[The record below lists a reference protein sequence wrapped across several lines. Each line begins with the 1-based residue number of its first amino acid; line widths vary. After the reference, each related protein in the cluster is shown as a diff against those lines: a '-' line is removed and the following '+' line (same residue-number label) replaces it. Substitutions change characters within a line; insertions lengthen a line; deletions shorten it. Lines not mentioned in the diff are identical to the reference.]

1 MTYALPT
8 DLNIIQSF
16 ETTLLGGFSCFNT
29 RLAFDTKVLLPN
41 LLAHNL
47 NQLTIDQTFK
57 IQIRHGLKVGC
68 RVELDV
74 EESYSNPRIIN
85 KILKMDQDNN
95 YRQTMT
101 KPFSMRCSKEEKNVP
116 SLEDFIL
123 PLKSKH
129 YR

>member
-1 MTYALPT
+1 
-8 DLNIIQSF
+8 
-16 ETTLLGGFSCFNT
+16 
-29 RLAFDTKVLLPN
+29 
-41 LLAHNL
+41 
-47 NQLTIDQTFK
+47 
-57 IQIRHGLKVGC
+57 
-68 RVELDV
+68 
-74 EESYSNPRIIN
+74 
-85 KILKMDQDNN
+85 MDQDNN

>member
-16 ETTLLGGFSCFNT
+16 ETILLGGFSCVNT
-29 RLAFDTKVLLPN
+29 RLAFDTRVLLPN

-47 NQLTIDQTFK
+47 NQLTINQTFK
-57 IQIRHGLKVGC
+57 IQVRHGLKVSC

-85 KILKMDQDNN
+85 KILKMDQNNN
-95 YRQTMT
+95 YKQTMT
-101 KPFSMRCSKEEKNVP
+101 KPFSVRCSKEEKNVP
-116 SLEDFIL
+116 SL
-123 PLKSKH
+123 
-129 YR
+129 

>member
-29 RLAFDTKVLLPN
+29 RLAFDTNVLLPN

-85 KILKMDQDNN
+85 KMLKMDQNNN

-116 SLEDFIL
+116 SL
-123 PLKSKH
+123 
-129 YR
+129 